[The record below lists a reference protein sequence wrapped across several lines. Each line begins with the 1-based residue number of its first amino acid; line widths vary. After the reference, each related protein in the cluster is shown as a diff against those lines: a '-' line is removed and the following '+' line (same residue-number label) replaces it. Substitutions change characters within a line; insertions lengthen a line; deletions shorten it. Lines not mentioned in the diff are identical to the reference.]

1 MSSGMPAPDAEFF
14 YALLGAVVVI
24 CGAVLVILKIWQ
36 IIRPQPGAQ
45 ELALRV
51 KQVEERLARIEE
63 NDREDRNTASSQLA
77 EISGTLGA
85 MRSSIDALR
94 ENLTNSV
101 NAQARQSKS
110 EITDLRARIGRVEK
124 QLSQRGICHA
134 PAPLTAS
141 FPLPKAA
148 DDFEP

>member
-24 CGAVLVILKIWQ
+24 CGAILVILKIWQ
-36 IIRPQPGAQ
+36 ILRPQPGAQ

-63 NDREDRNTASSQLA
+63 NDREDRNTAASQLA

-94 ENLTNSV
+94 ENLTASV
-101 NAQARQSKS
+101 DAQARQSKS
-110 EITDLRARIGRVEK
+110 EITDLRARVGRVEK
-124 QLSQRGICHA
+124 QLSHRGLFAA
-134 PAPLTAS
+134 PPLAAS
-141 FPLPKAA
+141 FPLPKAS